1 MGLKPEET
9 LATYIATSVAGLTL
23 GTNCFYGPVTPDPAE
38 GCWVFPTGGPGP
50 TRFLGE
56 TEAEKH
62 YTMQIRV
69 RADKQDF
76 DGGLLLARA
85 VSDALVAA
93 IHDAAFAAYL
103 DIIPIQSQ
111 PMYLGQDDFGLPEW
125 SQNVEAQFKE

>member
-1 MGLKPEET
+1 MGLRPEET

-23 GTNCFYGPVTPDPAE
+23 GTNCFSGPVTPDPDE
-38 GCWVFPTGGPGP
+38 GCWVFPTGGPP
-50 TRFLGE
+50 VTRFLGE

-69 RADKQDF
+69 RADRDDF
-76 DGGLLLARA
+76 SGGLLLARA
-85 VSDALVAA
+85 VSDALIGA
-93 IHDAAFAAYL
+93 IHDATFAAYL

-111 PMYLGQDDFGLPEW
+111 PIQLPQDDKGLHEW